1 MSGVFEIRLGAV
13 IAYDGSRC
21 TVVELV
27 SDAVILKDSAQRLRR
42 VRLVELL
49 QDRAVFGGAS
59 IESRS
64 VDVLALDWA
73 DATDEQREVA
83 RVRAGHL
90 REMLT
95 GYRSGNSAVALDH
108 EPRADYDP
116 AFHSQSARRRA
127 KAAELGMSL
136 KNIYRWEERFRD
148 GEELNLLDRRAT
160 VWRPVLAG
168 VDPRWVDTCKQVV
181 EENLTGSKRSVKS
194 TLAIV
199 AARVGREFP
208 GEQVPI
214 PTRSTAYRAIE
225 ELTRGT
231 GTFTASMKAKRS
243 IANRPAAPYS
253 GLRATRPGEY
263 VLLDSTPLNV
273 FGLAPITG
281 RWMRADLTIAM
292 DLYDRSILGLRL
304 APVST
309 KSIDVAG
316 VLIEALTPQQIPEE
330 WGERAVWPFHGVPS
344 NVIVDAELVG
354 RQRFRRPPV
363 LPETIIIDHGKPYM
377 SAHVSS
383 VCQRLGI
390 SIQPAHVYTPTDKA
404 PVERFF
410 RTIEEVL
417 QELPGYKGSDVA
429 ARGQGIEDETV
440 YTIPQLEQIIREWIA
455 TVYHLRPHGGLQ
467 DPQLPGLRMSPAQK
481 FEQGI
486 AIAGRLRVPTDP
498 DLLIQMLPV
507 VKRKFTHY
515 GVNIGGLRYNGDIV
529 GKYHDRTRS
538 DVEGK
543 QTWPFF
549 VNPDD
554 LTCVYFHDPDDS
566 TWHTLRWQHASGS
579 TTPFSLDALEFAK
592 SIALDPRA
600 QTDVAEALDLLLER
614 WGAGRASTPTERRI
628 SARLAAQLAETGQGP
643 DSPFFPHIARRMAER
658 AATSGLR
665 DELRL
670 TAPTADARAADTSAP
685 TEPDE
690 IDELDEVELME
701 DL

>member
-1 MSGVFEIRLGAV
+1 MSPTFDIRLGAV
-13 IAYDGSRC
+13 IAYDGNRC
-21 TVVELV
+21 TVVELM
-27 SDAVILKDSAQRLRR
+27 SDAVLLKDPSNRLRR
-42 VRLVELL
+42 VRLIELL
-49 QDRAVFGGAS
+49 TDRSMFGDAS
-59 IESRS
+59 RETSS
-64 VDVLALDWA
+64 VNLLALEWA
-73 DATDEQREVA
+73 DATEEQKEDA
-83 RVRAGHL
+83 RSKAGHV

-95 GYRSGNSAVALDH
+95 GYRSGNRAVALPN
-108 EPRADYDP
+108 EPRPEYDTTLRPLAERRKSKAD
-116 AFHSQSARRRA
+116 
-127 KAAELGMSL
+127 ELNMSP
-136 KNIYRWEERFRD
+136 KSVYRWEQRFKD
-148 GEELNLLDRRAT
+148 GEELNLLDRRTA
-160 VWRPVLAG
+160 VGRPPLAG
-168 VDPRWVDTCKQVV
+168 VDPRWVNVCRQVV
-181 EENLTGSKRSVKS
+181 DENLTGSKRSIKS
-194 TLAIV
+194 TLAMV
-199 AARVGREFP
+199 SARVKREFS
-208 GEQVPI
+208 GADVPV
-214 PTRSTAYRAIE
+214 PAKSTAYKAIE

-243 IANRPAAPYS
+243 IANRPAAPYG

-281 RWMRADLTIAM
+281 RWMRADLTVAM

-309 KSIDVAG
+309 KSIDIAG
-316 VLIEALTPQQIPEE
+316 VLIEALTPQNIPTE
-330 WGERAVWPFHGVPS
+330 WNERAIWPFHGVPS
-344 NVIVDAELVG
+344 TIVVDAEILD
-354 RQRFRRPPV
+354 RTRFRRPPV
-363 LPETIIIDHGKPYM
+363 LPETIIVDHGKPYM
-377 SAHVSS
+377 SVHVSS

-467 DPQLPGLRMSPAQK
+467 DPQLPGIRMSPAQK

-486 AIAGRLRVPTDP
+486 AIAGRLRVPSDP
-498 DLLIQMLPV
+498 DLLLQMLPV
-507 VKRKFTHY
+507 VKRKFTHN
-515 GVNIGGLRYNGDIV
+515 GVNIGGLKYNGDIV
-529 GKYHDRTRS
+529 GKYHDRMRS
-538 DVEGK
+538 DAEGK

-566 TWHTLRWQHASGS
+566 SWHTLHWQHASHNA
-579 TTPFSLDALEFAK
+579 TPFSIDALEYAK
-592 SIALDPRA
+592 GIALDSRDPI
-600 QTDVAEALDLLLER
+600 DVVQALDALLER
-614 WGAGRASTPTERRI
+614 WGVGRASTPTERRI
-628 SARLAAQLAETGQGP
+628 SARLAAQLAQTDEGP
-643 DSPFFPHIARRMAER
+643 DSAFFPHITRQIAER

-665 DELRL
+665 DELGM
-670 TAPTADARAADTSAP
+670 RAAAVEKTTNEADSQM
-685 TEPDE
+685 DL
-690 IDELDEVELME
+690 DELDEVELME

>member
-1 MSGVFEIRLGAV
+1 MSPTFDIRLGAV
-13 IAYDGSRC
+13 IAYDGTRC
-21 TVVELV
+21 TVVELM
-27 SDAVILKDSAQRLRR
+27 SDAVLLKDQSNRLRR
-42 VRLVELL
+42 VRLIELL
-49 QDRAVFGGAS
+49 ADRSMFGDAS
-59 IESRS
+59 RETSS
-64 VDVLALDWA
+64 VNLLALEWA
-73 DATDEQREVA
+73 DATEEQKEGA
-83 RVRAGHL
+83 RSKAGHV

-95 GYRSGNSAVALDH
+95 GYRSGSRAVALPN
-108 EPRADYDP
+108 EPRPEYDTKLRSL
-116 AFHSQSARRRA
+116 AERRRS
-127 KAAELGMSL
+127 KAAELNTSPKSM
-136 KNIYRWEERFRD
+136 YRWEQRFKD
-148 GEELNLLDRRAT
+148 GEELNLLDRRTA
-160 VWRPVLAG
+160 VGRPPLAG
-168 VDPRWVDTCKQVV
+168 VDPRWVHVCRQVV
-181 EENLTGSKRSVKS
+181 DENLTGSKRSIKS
-194 TLAIV
+194 TLAMV
-199 AARVGREFP
+199 SARVKREFP
-208 GEQVPI
+208 GADVPM
-214 PTRSTAYRAIE
+214 PAKSTAYKAIE
-225 ELTRGT
+225 ELTRGS
-231 GTFTASMKAKRS
+231 GTFTASMKTKRS

-281 RWMRADLTIAM
+281 RWMRADLTVAM

-309 KSIDVAG
+309 KSIDIAG
-316 VLIEALTPQQIPEE
+316 VLIEALTPQVVPTE
-330 WGERAVWPFHGVPS
+330 WTDRAIWPFHGVPS
-344 NVIVDAELVG
+344 TIVVDAEILD
-354 RQRFRRPPV
+354 RNRFRRPPV
-363 LPETIIIDHGKPYM
+363 LPETIIVDHGKPYM
-377 SAHVSS
+377 SVHVSS

-467 DPQLPGLRMSPAQK
+467 DPQLPGVRMSPAQK

-486 AIAGRLRVPTDP
+486 AIAGRLRVPSDP
-498 DLLIQMLPV
+498 DLLLQMLPV
-507 VKRKFTHY
+507 VKRKFTHN
-515 GVNIGGLRYNGDIV
+515 GVNIGGLRYSGDIV
-529 GKYHDRTRS
+529 GKYHDRMRS

-543 QTWPFF
+543 RTWPFF

-566 TWHTLRWQHASGS
+566 SWHTLHWQHASHS
-579 TTPFSLDALEFAK
+579 ATPFSIDALEYAK
-592 SIALDPRA
+592 GIALDSRDPI
-600 QTDVAEALDLLLER
+600 DVVQALDALLER

-628 SARLAAQLAETGQGP
+628 SARLAAQLAQTGEGP
-643 DSPFFPHIARRMAER
+643 DSAFFPHITRQIAER

-665 DELRL
+665 DELGM
-670 TAPTADARAADTSAP
+670 RAAAVERTTNETDSQM
-685 TEPDE
+685 DL
-690 IDELDEVELME
+690 DELDEVELMD